1 MPKIRKIVFFGT
13 PEFAVPTLDALAA
26 AGRTPELVVSQPAR
40 PAGRGNEEQQPP
52 VAAWAEAHGVPLAQP
67 ESVKDEELMARLREL
82 APDVAVVVAYGHI
95 FPKELLEL
103 PKLGCINLHASLL
116 PKYRGASPIQGVLL
130 EGEKKTGVTT
140 MRMEEGLDS
149 GPILLQEETLIRS
162 YETSDRLAARLAT
175 LGAEVMVDTLAQLEA
190 GTLKERKQRDESAS
204 YSPKIA
210 KSDGRVNWAL
220 HADEIYNRLRAYT
233 PWPGLSGHFRGQGLK
248 IIWGVPMSW
257 EEAPFGGTGTFLG
270 LRQGR
275 VAVLCGGGTIFGL
288 EEIQRPGKKTVRA
301 SDFANG
307 ERLRVGERF
316 A

>member
-40 PAGRGNEEQQPP
+40 PAGRGKEPQQPP

-67 ESVKDEELMARLREL
+67 ESVKDEELTARLKGIK
-82 APDVAVVVAYGHI
+82 PDVAVVVAYGQI
-95 FPKELLEL
+95 FPAALLAL
-103 PKLGCINLHASLL
+103 PKQGCINLHASLL

-149 GPILLQEETLIRS
+149 GPILIQEETQIRS
-162 YETSDRLAARLAT
+162 YETTDRLAKRLAE
-175 LGAEVMVDTLAQLEA
+175 LGAEVMVQTLDQLET
-190 GTLKERKQRDESAS
+190 GKLKERRQRDESAS
-204 YSPKIA
+204 YSPKVA
-210 KSDGRVNWAL
+210 KTDGKVNWAL
-220 HADEIYNRLRAYT
+220 HAEEIYNRLRAYT
-233 PWPGLSGHFRGQGLK
+233 PWPGLSAHFRGQQLK
-248 IIWGVPMSW
+248 IVWGVPMSW
-257 EEAPFGGTGTFLG
+257 EEAPFGVTGTFLG

-288 EEIQRPGKKTVRA
+288 EEVQRPGKKTVRA